1 MTQEITN
8 SSFHDAEQQA
18 RELSLLMPELIL
30 SARQIAQTLVHG
42 SHGRKRA
49 GPGETF
55 WQFRPYENFE
65 PMQNIDWR
73 RSASSDHLYVRE
85 REWDAAHTFW
95 LWIDLA
101 PSMWFQSHQ
110 VDVSKA
116 VRAIV
121 IGLAIA
127 EMLVRSNER
136 VGVLGLMRPR
146 TGRDILPR
154 IGERLIDGLKAKRF
168 DGSLPMDE
176 SISKFSEVILISDF
190 LDDFDKLD
198 TGFRKIGSQQT
209 GGTIMHI
216 IDPAEESLPYHGR
229 VEFKDMKQS
238 QKIIIENADNIRAR
252 YAIAFRDHK
261 ARLAETLRQLNWGYL
276 EHHTDKPSRQALLH
290 LYGFLSSNYYKT
302 GAMNHAGGHEIDES
316 ISSSQTLSEEISL

>member
-1 MTQEITN
+1 
-8 SSFHDAEQQA
+8 
-18 RELSLLMPELIL
+18 MPELIL

-55 WQFRPYENFE
+55 WQFRLYENFE

-110 VDVSKA
+110 ADVSKA

-154 IGERLIDGLKAKRF
+154 IGERLISALKAGTF
-168 DGSLPMDE
+168 EQPFPADE
-176 SISKFSEVILISDF
+176 EISRFSEVILISDF
-190 LDDFDKLD
+190 LEEFDLLD
-198 TGFRKIGSQQT
+198 KGIRKIGSQQT
-209 GGTIMHI
+209 GGTIMHV

-229 VEFKDMKQS
+229 VEFKNMQQS
-238 QKIIIENADNIRAR
+238 QRIIVENADNIRRQYESAFAAR
-252 YAIAFRDHK
+252 KNMIR
-261 ARLAETLRQLNWGYL
+261 ETLRQLSWGYL
-276 EHHTDKPSRQALLH
+276 EHHTDKPARQALLH
-290 LYGFLSSNYYKT
+290 LYGFLSSHYYKT
-302 GAMNHAGGHEIDES
+302 GAMSHNAAPES
-316 ISSSQTLSEEISL
+316 REDLSL